1 MSSKKEKLKRRIDQM
16 DEKKA
21 ERLENDKSRFRKWAE
36 GVLNTAWD
44 VIKSA
49 IGGAIAALFA

>member
-1 MSSKKEKLKRRIDQM
+1 MSSKKQKLKRRIDQM

-21 ERLENDKSRFRKWAE
+21 ERLENDKSRFKKWAKS
-36 GVLNTAWD
+36 VLSTTWD